1 MPVNRSGQVHTTID
15 ERAEA
20 GRIARVTIDYSE
32 RLNVLNTPIINDLTA
47 TLADLAADEALRVL
61 VLTGAGD
68 RAFIG
73 GADIY
78 ELVELDSST
87 AAPFVTRL
95 HGLCTAI
102 RDLPVP
108 VIARIGGHCLGAGL
122 VVAAACDLRVA
133 GENATFGMPEVR
145 VGLPSVVESALLPSL
160 MGWGKA
166 REVLYTGDAIPAAEA
181 LAFGLVERV
190 VPPDQLDDAV
200 ERWISS
206 ILASGPRAVR
216 AQKALMRRWE
226 ALPLGDAITAGIPF
240 FVDAYRSDEPRT
252 YMRRFIDRQ
261 RGRSGRR

>member
-1 MPVNRSGQVHTTID
+1 
-15 ERAEA
+15 
-20 GRIARVTIDYSE
+20 
-32 RLNVLNTPIINDLTA
+32 
-47 TLADLAADEALRVL
+47 
-61 VLTGAGD
+61 
-68 RAFIG
+68 
-73 GADIY
+73 
-78 ELVELDSST
+78 
-87 AAPFVTRL
+87 
-95 HGLCTAI
+95 
-102 RDLPVP
+102 
-108 VIARIGGHCLGAGL
+108 
-122 VVAAACDLRVA
+122 
-133 GENATFGMPEVR
+133 
-145 VGLPSVVESALLPSL
+145 

-206 ILASGPRAVR
+206 ILASGPHAVR